1 MLDVDRKKHPKYAGS
16 NDEQFHR
23 HVKNNKTKQNNNNQ
37 KDKARKVEGKGYIY
51 TTATIGIFAK
61 EQKPVTIRRSLMPS
75 AACLGE
81 LR

>member
-1 MLDVDRKKHPKYAGS
+1 MEFKENLKIGLSTKAHP
-16 NDEQFHR
+16 R
-23 HVKNNKTKQNNNNQ
+23 ITNKTKQNNNNNQ